1 MNMCILSVSLLL
13 SLSLYIYIYMYNT
26 YILSVAPAT
35 IYLS

>member
-13 SLSLYIYIYMYNT
+13 SLYIYMYNT